1 MRVIIAGGGTGG
13 HLFPAL
19 ALAQELRGGYGADV
33 LLVGAGSGTEGAIL
47 TQACP
52 ELLRRTSP
60 EPLRGSSFPVVTIR
74 VKGLKGVGL
83 GGKVHALAMLP
94 LALRDSRA
102 ILKAFWPQVVVG
114 MGGYASGPILL
125 AAALRRLPTLIH
137 EQNAYPGLANRL
149 LAPFVDLVA
158 LSTASAAPYLKAR
171 RIEVVGLP
179 IREELLKADRAEARE
194 ALGLSSGRLTVF
206 IFGGS
211 QGAHR
216 INEALVEALP
226 YLRGLGE
233 KLQFLH
239 ATGERDHPMVKQA
252 YEEAGLSALVR
263 PFFREVSLAYALADL
278 CICRAGASTIAEL
291 AALGK
296 PSLLIPYPY
305 AANDHQRLNAL
316 ALVRIGGA
324 RMLLDREL
332 SGGKIVAFLAEVLAK
347 PSLLE
352 EMGRRTKELGR
363 PDAASRLA
371 SLVLELVNGK
381 KQFKVQSCSLNLEP

>member
-33 LLVGAGSGTEGAIL
+33 LLVGAGSDTEGTIL
-47 TQACP
+47 DQAC
-52 ELLRRTSP
+52 P
-60 EPLRGSSFPVVTIR
+60 EPLRGSNFPVMTIR

-83 GGKVHALAMLP
+83 SGKLHALFRLP

-102 ILKAFWPQVVVG
+102 ILKAFRPQVVVG

-206 IFGGS
+206 VFGGS

-278 CICRAGASTIAEL
+278 SICRAGASTIAEL

-332 SGGKIVAFLAEVLAK
+332 SGKAIADFLAEVLAK

-352 EMGRRTKELGR
+352 GMGRRAKELGR

-371 SLVLELVNGK
+371 SLVLELVNSK
-381 KQFKVQSCSLNLEP
+381 